1 MTKLI
6 TNLFNRL
13 IYNHISLA
21 AFFFLAD
28 LGLLPLFGLLE
39 GTSLGA
45 GTSSSRQLSL
55 KLIRVESGIL
65 SLRISLSLSI
75 AWMAC

>member
-1 MTKLI
+1 MSPL
-6 TNLFNRL
+6 
-13 IYNHISLA
+13 

-28 LGLLPLFGLLE
+28 LGLFPLFGLFE

-55 KLIRVESGIL
+55 KLIRVDKGIL
-65 SLRISLSLSI
+65 SFLISLSFKMAWI
-75 AWMAC
+75 AYCTFADGTP